1 MATELETAPTADL
14 LESGGLSEAYSAKA
28 AEVSDV
34 SVVANPGYGRWA
46 VDNNVE
52 VKPDVPVSEMGEGM
66 QQQLNSVIN
75 PADGGIVTAVPPEHH
90 IEVAGDALAATPSPE
105 MDGIGGL
112 LDMGVQEVRSALDAV
127 EPEVAQAA
135 PALAPQAPAPVAP
148 APTPMG

>member
-1 MATELETAPTADL
+1 M
-14 LESGGLSEAYSAKA
+14 
-28 AEVSDV
+28 
-34 SVVANPGYGRWA
+34 
-46 VDNNVE
+46 
-52 VKPDVPVSEMGEGM
+52 
-66 QQQLNSVIN
+66 N

-90 IEVAGDALAATPSPE
+90 IEVAGDSLAATPAPE

-148 APTPMG
+148 APNPMG